1 MNGITNPA
9 MKNPYA
15 SVTPEVSQHRRGFL
29 VVGILMIV
37 LGTAAIAFP
46 FAATLATELFVGWI
60 LAISGVLGIV
70 QAFRA
75 SRWKGFLW
83 SLLGALLALG
93 VGILLLFYPL
103 TGILSLTFLLTV
115 FFISGGIL
123 RIILAFRLRPHDHW
137 GWLLVSGI
145 LALLLAALILSR
157 WPVAA
162 AWVIGLLVGID
173 LIFTGLT
180 SVMLSMAARR
190 SGLTET

>member
-1 MNGITNPA
+1 MNGTTNPA
-9 MKNPYA
+9 MKKPYV
-15 SVTPEVSQHRRGFL
+15 SVTAEVNEHRRGFL
-29 VVGILMIV
+29 VVGILMII

-46 FAATLATELFVGWI
+46 FTATLATELFIGWI

-75 SRWKGFLW
+75 SKWKGFLW
-83 SLLGALLALG
+83 SLLSALLALG
-93 VGILLLFYPL
+93 VGTLLLFYPL
-103 TGILSLTFLLTV
+103 TGILSLTFLLIV

-137 GWLLVSGI
+137 AWLLVSGI
-145 LALLLAALILSR
+145 LALLLAVLILSQ

-162 AWVIGLLVGID
+162 AWLIGLLVGID

-180 SVMLSMAARR
+180 SVMLSLVARR
-190 SGLTET
+190 SRLAET